1 MLPAALFRS
10 DELHRREITLGDG
23 SVHELTFR
31 EMTHAQ
37 ELKMREIA
45 RADGD
50 HVSYMIA
57 CSLCDED
64 GTLALTEAQAADMKR
79 GVRNALV
86 TAIMDLNGAG
96 ATMGKASPPAA
107 NAGSSTS

>member
-10 DELHRREITLGDG
+10 DELHRRDITLGDG
-23 SVHELTFR
+23 TVHPLTFR

-57 CSLCDED
+57 CSLCDDE
-64 GTLALTEAQAADMKR
+64 GKLALTEAQATDLKR

-86 TAIMDLNGAG
+86 TAIMELNGSG
-96 ATMGKASPPAA
+96 ATLGNALPPVAS
-107 NAGSSTS
+107 AGLSTS